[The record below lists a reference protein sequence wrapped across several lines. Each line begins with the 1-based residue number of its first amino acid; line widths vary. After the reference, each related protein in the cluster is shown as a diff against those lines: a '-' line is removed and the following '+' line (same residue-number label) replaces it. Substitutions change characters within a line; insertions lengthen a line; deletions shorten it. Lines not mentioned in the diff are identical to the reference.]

1 METVD
6 KKYENG
12 DTHSKWTKN
21 GMGTRHS
28 SATLETERYRLG
40 GSVEN
45 SFRPVT
51 GVGHLPNEPLA
62 ATVCTLP
69 VENAERTWIAEDARG
84 WKQDTG

>member
-1 METVD
+1 
-6 KKYENG
+6 
-12 DTHSKWTKN
+12 
-21 GMGTRHS
+21 MGTRHS

-69 VENAERTWIAEDARG
+69 VENAERT
-84 WKQDTG
+84 

>member
-1 METVD
+1 MDAAKGWKRSTRNMRMETR
-6 KKYENG
+6 
-12 DTHSKWTKN
+12 
-21 GMGTRHS
+21 TRNERETVWERAIRS

-62 ATVCTLP
+62 ATVCMLP
-69 VENAERTWIAEDARG
+69 VENAERT
-84 WKQDTG
+84 